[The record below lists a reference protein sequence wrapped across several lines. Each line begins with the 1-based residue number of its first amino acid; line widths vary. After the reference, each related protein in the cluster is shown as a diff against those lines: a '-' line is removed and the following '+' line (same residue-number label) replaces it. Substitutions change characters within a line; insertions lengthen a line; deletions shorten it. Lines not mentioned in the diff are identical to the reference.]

1 MAFIQGRILLPSDT
15 PWARKAAREY
25 MHFEK
30 EEEKTKKLLAPLPDT
45 EIKAFLLESPDL
57 ITRTKSNE
65 EGEFFLRVPPG
76 ENYFLEFY
84 YQSQLVALALLTPW
98 KRR

>member
-65 EGEFFLRVPPG
+65 EGSFFTGSSWRKLFSG
-76 ENYFLEFY
+76 FY